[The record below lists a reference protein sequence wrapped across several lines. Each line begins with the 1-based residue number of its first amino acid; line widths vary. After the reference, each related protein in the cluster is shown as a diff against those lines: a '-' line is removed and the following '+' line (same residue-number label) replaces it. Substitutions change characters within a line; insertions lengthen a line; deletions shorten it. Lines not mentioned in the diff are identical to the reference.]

1 MHVSLSFAKVVG
13 SKAQISLKSEW
24 NYSVKSVLHST
35 EPANYRSSYTAEAK
49 EIADL
54 GLAMYRSAG
63 IIIIIIIVAG
73 SFSIIVFKRISLTYS
88 GVCVVM
94 LTNK

>member
-63 IIIIIIIVAG
+63 IIIIIVADP
-73 SFSIIVFKRISLTYS
+73 FPL
-88 GVCVVM
+88 
-94 LTNK
+94 

>member
-63 IIIIIIIVAG
+63 IIIIVAG
-73 SFSIIVFKRISLTYS
+73 SFSVIVFKRISLTYS